1 MRAVYRRV
9 RPFHLS
15 PELIMNY
22 FVATFVVL
30 ASLLSVPA
38 IAADAADSD
47 AAIAKLESTL
57 TTMLPGAGITQIK
70 ATPIPGLFEVILG
83 SQVVYMNGDASYFL
97 TGELVEMATRKNLTE
112 ASKAILRFN
121 KIKDYPESKMV
132 VYTPKKKIEHT
143 VTVVTD
149 INCPYCRRLHSEM
162 DQYMDNGIK
171 VRYLFMP
178 LKGKDDFDTTV
189 SVWCSEDRNK
199 ALDTVKAGGKIEAK
213 TCDNPI
219 SEQMAL
225 GRSLGVNG
233 TPAIIL
239 EDGELLPGYVPI
251 AKLVEALNKKP

>member
-1 MRAVYRRV
+1 
-9 RPFHLS
+9 
-15 PELIMNY
+15 MNY
-22 FVATFVVL
+22 FVATFVL
-30 ASLLSVPA
+30 LTTLLSWPA
-38 IAADAADSD
+38 FAVDTDAD
-47 AAIAKLESTL
+47 IAKLETTL
-57 TTMLPGAGITQIK
+57 TQMLPGAGITQIK
-70 ATPIPGLFEVILG
+70 VTPIPGLFEVILG

-149 INCPYCRRLHSEM
+149 VNCPYCRRLHSEI
-162 DQYMDNGIK
+162 DQYMANGIK
-171 VRYLFMP
+171 LRYIFMP

-189 SVWCSEDRNK
+189 SVWCADDRNT
-199 ALDTVKAGGKIEAK
+199 ALDTVKAGGKIETR
-213 TCDNPI
+213 TCDNPV
-219 SEQMAL
+219 SEHLAL

-239 EDGELLPGYVPI
+239 EDGEMLPGYVPI
-251 AKLVEALNKKP
+251 AKLLEVLNKNP